1 MDEEY
6 ELDELGNPILDEL
19 DNPIPKRKVE
29 VDELGNPIEL
39 EWREQSDDPK
49 SLNDKA
55 VDLMRGAVDY
65 AAAGIGG
72 INRGLSQIVSEPLK
86 FLGAVNEAL
95 SPEIVNPTTGEKI
108 EMPNYALQAGQAITD
123 FTNKINPV
131 NPEVNQTFQD
141 VSQGLGQAGGMMATM
156 GLSATSAAPQ
166 LANAATGL
174 LPATGRAVAQV
185 AQTAV
190 SPVGIVGGSMVA
202 APEWEAAKQAGLSDD
217 EAIGVLAKNYFV
229 GQTEILP
236 FQNVLS
242 RLNRIGGGKLAS
254 ILKNVGMGGFEEAVQ
269 EATQTYLTNEIA
281 KGTYDPDRDPLFQ
294 VLQSAKVGGLV
305 GMLLPAIGSVAA
317 PQAIRQKL
325 DQKVVELQANKEIAE
340 NTSGDP
346 QVDQEIDTVVDAFT
360 NTADTTPTETVQETE
375 VFTKNEQ
382 PVNREQTLG
391 SQLLEAEG
399 EVEPVEQLEPQVE
412 ADPIQAAEE
421 FSKSG
426 FLTGAGKEAVTQ
438 ITDFSR
444 DKFQKRSQFLSFVET
459 FNEQSERKI
468 SDKEADQAWNQIKT
482 VTVKAP
488 VETVTMSI
496 NDALKKQ
503 IKDFYRGVDK
513 GVKKGQELVNTNLI
527 PKVQEAL
534 KTSNLTPNQTNAIL
548 GKLRRTNLFTPG
560 SYSKLQTYID
570 NVVAKADY
578 ADQEQRGLDL
588 KSKIKIQAK
597 NKAIP
602 QNIRGISQEF
612 TRLDPDAFEINDYL
626 QLAEHV
632 SNNLTS
638 PKGNKYTGFDALK
651 VNEVIN
657 KQKEKQEK
665 DQIRKELGDLTDEE
679 VDEIIEKGESVDAY
693 LANAGKTKR
702 KQTLDRLRI
711 KTDYAKIGLE
721 SVDPTIAQ
729 SDSERAALS
738 QFLNA
743 DTSKMTADD
752 MVNFIRIAD
761 NITLN
766 EDFSGSDVLSAKLE
780 AAKNMEFLV
789 GKQPT
794 TPRGE
799 IGGITKELY
808 SLGQILDVA
817 FNNSKFVGD
826 FEAMTGISEI
836 LEAGSAT
843 SNETLQK
850 TNDLQELILSVNKKY
865 KNKPDIRNQDQQFK
879 LNLLGVLARTSDGT
893 SHLAKVKSNLRR
905 TVELYK
911 KKDPKIG
918 TEVSK
923 IVEQYIGKPPK
934 EGEPDVAKINS
945 SDEAIESFKKQDP
958 HVYEVWKWFQDEVF
972 TPEFTNATKRNTNNL
987 YNKSFIPEQNYW
999 PYSQTR
1005 IDSSTPD
1012 INDRMAP
1019 AALTLKP
1026 QQSANTLK
1034 ATRSLA
1040 MGHAYSLDAFG
1051 PALRAYRNTL
1061 YDHKSGRAI
1070 QLLHESTKRPE
1081 FEGLVGGLENKSK
1094 LTSTLRN
1101 RLAEQYGVTEHEG
1114 DFIRALNDIL
1124 HVFKDLGTAKA
1135 LGGLDQIVSQSVPT
1149 WVASSINLGKD
1160 ANLMFT
1166 SIPQDF
1172 YQNVIAA
1179 KTRVSE
1185 AGRRRGGTDLGDAAK
1200 KYLSEESEKTYV
1212 RSLDNLRRGTSKI
1225 AAWKLIFLT
1234 KGDVMVRQRAFTA
1247 FYIKRLRELG
1257 VDPKEIDLSTESQK
1271 QSDPLRKRA
1280 RAYADNQ
1287 VSTLQVPSNRA
1298 EMSELLT
1305 KKGGWDTIRTI
1316 VFPFSTFP
1324 LNTKIRLA
1332 RAAKKIKINPE
1343 EGSKEMAGVLAES
1356 IVFAGIK
1363 AYLLAGVYYP
1373 MIQALYRSLFDLET
1387 PEDEEGDSDFWDQ
1400 VLNRWGSPKTLQKV
1414 TTNLV
1419 NDVSPLSLGIGQG
1432 ANAYMVNSG
1441 GYFLRGEEY
1450 KDYTFDEWMAE
1461 TKGVITP
1468 PYQNDFSSWGVIGVG
1483 SQQLYDIGKSATD
1496 ATQTFMGA
1504 ESIYY
1509 DTYFGSEEADT
1520 QGIEDLIYL
1529 NAIFEV
1535 ASVAAPREA
1544 NNAWKKVY
1552 KEQLE
1557 GAGRT
1562 NK

>member
-1 MDEEY
+1 MEEEY
-6 ELDELGNPILDEL
+6 EVDDLGVPILDDL
-19 DNPIPKRKVE
+19 GVPKLKVKA
-29 VDELGNPIEL
+29 NQP
-39 EWREQSDDPK
+39 EWREQADAPK
-49 SLNDKA
+49 TLNEKF
-55 VDLMRGAVDY
+55 VDFTRGAVDY
-65 AAAGIGG
+65 AAAGVGG
-72 INRGLSQIVSEPLK
+72 INRGLTQIISEPLK
-86 FLGAVNEAL
+86 FLGALNT
-95 SPEIVNPTTGEKI
+95 IGETV
-108 EMPNYALQAGQAITD
+108 ESPNYALQAGQAITD

-156 GLSATSAAPQ
+156 GLSASSAAPQ

-174 LPATGRAVAQV
+174 LPATGRALGQLG
-185 AQTAV
+185 QTAI
-190 SPVGIVGGSMVA
+190 SPTGFVAGSMVA

-242 RLNRIGGGKLAS
+242 RLNRIGGGRLAE

-281 KGTYDPDRDPLFQ
+281 KGTYDPERDPLFQ

-325 DQKVVELQANKEIAE
+325 DQKVVELQTNQEIAD

-346 QVDQEIDTVVDAFT
+346 QANQEIDTVTDAFAA
-360 NTADTTPTETVQETE
+360 NPDVSQPVQETQA
-375 VFTKNEQ
+375 FTESEQ
-382 PVNREQTLG
+382 PVKREQTLG

-399 EVEPVEQLEPQVE
+399 EVAEVEQAPQIE
-412 ADPIQAAEE
+412 ADPIQAADE
-421 FSKSG
+421 FNKSR
-426 FLTGAGKEAVTQ
+426 FLTDSGKEAVTQ
-438 ITDFSR
+438 IADFAR
-444 DKFQKRSQFLSFVET
+444 DKFTKKSQFFSFVET

-468 SDKEADQAWNQIKT
+468 SEKEADQTWQQIRE
-482 VTVKAP
+482 VKVKEP
-488 VETVTMSI
+488 QETVTMTI

-548 GKLRRTNLFTPG
+548 GKLRRTNLFAPG
-560 SYSKLQTYID
+560 SYSKLQSYID

-578 ADQEQRGLDL
+578 AAQEQQGLDL
-588 KSKIKIQAK
+588 KAKIKSQTK

-602 QNIRGISQEF
+602 QNIRGVSQDF
-612 TRLDPDAFEINDYL
+612 IKLDPDSFEINDYL

-665 DQIRKELGDLTDEE
+665 EQIRKELGDLTDEE
-679 VDEIIEKGESVDAY
+679 VDELIEKGESIDEY
-693 LANAGKTKR
+693 LANAGETKR

-711 KTDYAKIGLE
+711 KADYAKIGLE
-721 SVDPTIAQ
+721 SVDPTVAQ
-729 SDSERAALS
+729 NDSERAALN

-761 NITLN
+761 NVTLN

-780 AAKNMEFLV
+780 AAKNMEFLAN
-789 GKQPT
+789 KQPT

-808 SLGQILDVA
+808 SLGQVLDVA

-836 LEAGSAT
+836 LEAGSFT
-843 SNETLQK
+843 SNESLQK
-850 TNDLQELILSVNKKY
+850 ANELQELITSVNKKY
-865 KNKPDIRNQDQQFK
+865 KKPDIRNQDQQFK
-879 LNLLGVLARTSDGT
+879 LNLLGILARTSDGT
-893 SHLAKVKSNLRR
+893 SHLAKVKSNLRQ
-905 TVELYK
+905 TVKLYQ
-911 KKDPKIG
+911 KKDAKIG
-918 TEVSK
+918 TEVAK

-945 SDEAIESFKKQDP
+945 SDEAIEAFKKQDP
-958 HVYEVWKWFQDEVF
+958 HVYETWKWFQDEVF

-1012 INDRMAP
+1012 VNDKMVP

-1026 QQSANTLK
+1026 QQSSNTLK

-1040 MGHAYSLDAFG
+1040 LGHAYSLDAFG

-1061 YDHKSGRAI
+1061 YDQKSGRAI

-1094 LTSTLRN
+1094 IISTLRN

-1135 LGGLDQIVSQSVPT
+1135 LGGLDQIISQSVPT

-1160 ANLMFT
+1160 ANLMFAT
-1166 SIPQDF
+1166 IPQDF
-1172 YQNVIAA
+1172 YENVIGV

-1185 AGRRRGGTDLGDAAK
+1185 AGRRRGGTDLGDTAK
-1200 KYLSEESEKTYV
+1200 KYLSEESEKAYV

-1225 AAWKLIFLT
+1225 AGWKLTFLT

-1257 VDPKEIDLSTESQK
+1257 VDPKEIDLNTESQK

-1287 VSTLQVPSNRA
+1287 VSNLQVPSNRA

-1332 RAAKKIKINPE
+1332 RAAKKIKVNPE

-1356 IVFAGIK
+1356 VVFAGIK

-1373 MIQALYRSLFDLET
+1373 MIQALYRAMFGLET
-1387 PEDEEGDSDFWDQ
+1387 PEDEEGNSEFWDQ
-1400 VLNRWGSPKTLQKV
+1400 VYNRWGSPKTLQKI

-1419 NDVSPLSLGIGQG
+1419 NDVSPVSLGIGQT
-1432 ANAYMVNSG
+1432 ANSYMVNHG

-1450 KDYTFDEWMAE
+1450 QDYTFDEWMAE
-1461 TKGVITP
+1461 TKGIITP

-1483 SQQLYDIGKSATD
+1483 GQQLYDIGKSATD
-1496 ATQTFMGA
+1496 ATQTMMGA

-1509 DTYFGSEEADT
+1509 DTYFGSQEADT
-1520 QGIEDLIYL
+1520 EGIEDLIYL

-1535 ASVAAPREA
+1535 AGVAAPREA